1 MKSILELEEI
11 QLDAL
16 REVANIGAGH
26 AATAFT
32 QLTGKKTMLA
42 VPLLRITPL
51 NEVPD
56 FLGSA
61 DMIVAGV
68 LMHILGDITG
78 RMLLLFPRE
87 SALYLSDIL
96 LNRTLGQTKV
106 ISEMERS
113 GISETGNILACS
125 YLNALSDFLGLLLLP
140 SVPSTVLDMAG
151 AILSTAYINFG
162 DEKDQV
168 ICIETSLRF
177 VQEPTSLRGYFLLI
191 PDEEALEIILKA
203 INLA

>member
-1 MKSILELEEI
+1 MKLLSDLKEL

-16 REVANIGAGH
+16 KEVANIGAGH

-32 QLTGKKTMLA
+32 QLTGKKTKLA
-42 VPLLRITPL
+42 VPQLRITPL

-56 FLGSA
+56 MLGSA
-61 DMIVAGV
+61 DMIIAGV

-87 SALYLSDIL
+87 SALFLCDIL
-96 LNRTLGQTKV
+96 LGKELGSTKV

-151 AILSTAYINFG
+151 AILSTTYINFG
-162 DEKDQV
+162 SENDQV
-168 ICIETSLRF
+168 ICIETELGF
-177 VQEPTSLRGYFLLI
+177 VQEPTNLRGYFLLI
-191 PDEEALEIILKA
+191 PDEEALDTILKA
-203 INLA
+203 INMA